1 MGMTQD
7 KIVKAVEDM
16 FAKNW
21 ESLELGSSQA
31 DLVESKVISTIKNA
45 LANSP
50 GEVTVSED
58 DKDKEGY
65 VIVVTETYSVF
76 VEGAKD
82 FRQAKEEW
90 DECALDSERCKVIKY
105 YEDDVMDSKA

>member
-7 KIVKAVEDM
+7 KIVKAVQDM

-21 ESLELGSSQA
+21 EYLELGSSQT
-31 DLVESKVISTIKNA
+31 DLVETKVISTIKNA
-45 LANSP
+45 LVNTP

-65 VIVVTETYSVF
+65 VIVVSETYSVF
-76 VEGAKD
+76 VEGAQN
-82 FRQAKEEW
+82 FEQAKEEW
-90 DECALDSERCKVIKY
+90 DELALDSERCKVIKY
-105 YEDDVMDSKA
+105 YEDDVTDSKA

>member
-16 FAKNW
+16 FAQNW
-21 ESLELGSSQA
+21 EELQLFGNQA
-31 DLVESKVISTIKNA
+31 DLVETKVISTIKNA
-45 LANSP
+45 LVNSP
-50 GEVTVSED
+50 GEVTVSAE

-65 VIVVTETYSVF
+65 VIVVSETYSVF

-82 FRQAKEEW
+82 FEQAKEEW
-90 DECALDSERCKVIKY
+90 DELALDSERCKVIKY
-105 YEDDVMDSKA
+105 YEDDVIDSKK